1 MKEELI
7 KIEDYNKGILIYER
21 TDTVVVEMAYP
32 RQNKIKHIDVGIS
45 DVRASDGIR
54 ITYDFDRDGYII
66 EQPTQLSWDV
76 DDEVCDQ
83 KWKEVA
89 FIQSW
94 ALEKEQEANEPK

>member
-1 MKEELI
+1 MKDLI
-7 KIEDYNKGILIYER
+7 KIEDYEKGVLIYER
-21 TDTVVVEMAYP
+21 ENSVVVEMAYP
-32 RQNKIKHIDVGIS
+32 RQNKTKHIEVGIS

-66 EQPTQLSWDV
+66 EQPTQLSWNV
-76 DDEVCDQ
+76 DDKICDP

-94 ALEKEQEANEPK
+94 ALSEEQDANEPN